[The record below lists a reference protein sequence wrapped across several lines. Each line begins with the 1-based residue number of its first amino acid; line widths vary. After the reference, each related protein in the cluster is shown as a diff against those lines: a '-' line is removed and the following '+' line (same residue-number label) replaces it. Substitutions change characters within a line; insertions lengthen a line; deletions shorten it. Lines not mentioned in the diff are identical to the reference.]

1 MKINE
6 LQNLKLIKKKILFC
20 GKKNDIYSKK
30 IIQFLRKKKV
40 HLKIILSDF
49 EKKIKTNQINSI
61 YSNKYD
67 FILCF
72 RSKIII
78 NIKKINKE
86 CIPINF
92 HPGPPKYRGIGCV
105 NFALLNNEKKYGAT
119 AHIIS
124 NKIDYGQI
132 LDVKNFSISDK
143 LSLESVLDKTYKIQF
158 TQIKQLINKLLDNK
172 FDLKNT
178 IKKNKNIKW
187 SKKLFLRRDLLKL
200 YNLSNNINKYK
211 SKNLIRATLT
221 KKYKPYFKIQNMLF
235 KL

>member
-1 MKINE
+1 MKIHG
-6 LQNLKLIKKKILFC
+6 LQNLKFTKKKILFC
-20 GKKNDIYSKK
+20 GKKNDIYSNK
-30 IIQFLRKKKV
+30 IIRFLRKKKI
-40 HLKIILSDF
+40 HLKIILSSP
-49 EKKIKTNQINSI
+49 EKKIKKKQINLI

-78 NIKKINKE
+78 KIKKINKE

-119 AHIIS
+119 AHIMS
-124 NKIDYGQI
+124 NIIDYGQI
-132 LDVKNFSISDK
+132 LDVKNFRISNN
-143 LSLESVLDKTYKIQF
+143 LSLEAVLDKTYKIQLRQF
-158 TQIKQLINKLLDNK
+158 KQLISKLLGNK

-187 SKKLFLRRDLLKL
+187 SKKLFLKKDLLKL
-200 YNLSNNINKYK
+200 YNLSNNIDRYK

>member
-1 MKINE
+1 M
-6 LQNLKLIKKKILFC
+6 
-20 GKKNDIYSKK
+20 
-30 IIQFLRKKKV
+30 
-40 HLKIILSDF
+40 
-49 EKKIKTNQINSI
+49 
-61 YSNKYD
+61 
-67 FILCF
+67 CF

-119 AHIIS
+119 AHIMS
-124 NKIDYGQI
+124 NIIDYGQI
-132 LDVKNFSISDK
+132 LDVKKFRISDN
-143 LSLESVLDKTYKIQF
+143 LNLEAVLDKTYKIQL
-158 TQIKQLINKLLDNK
+158 KQFKKLINKLLDNN
-172 FDLKNT
+172 FNLKNI

-187 SKKLFLRRDLLKL
+187 SKKLFLKKDLLKL

-211 SKNLIRATLT
+211 TKNLIRATLT
-221 KKYKPYFKIQNMLF
+221 KEYKPYFKIQNMLF

>member
-1 MKINE
+1 ME
-6 LQNLKLIKKKILFC
+6 KKKRYLL
-20 GKKNDIYSKK
+20 KK
-30 IIQFLRKKKV
+30 IIRFLRKKKV
-40 HLKIILSDF
+40 HLKIVLSNF
-49 EKKIKTNQINSI
+49 EKKIKANQINSI
-61 YSNKYD
+61 YSNRYD

-119 AHIIS
+119 AHIMS

-132 LDVKNFSISDK
+132 LDVKNFRISDK
-143 LSLESVLDKTYKIQF
+143 LSLEAVLDKTYKIQL
-158 TQIKQLINKLLDNK
+158 TQIKQLINKLLDDK

-200 YNLSNNINKYK
+200 YNLSNNIDKYK

-221 KKYKPYFKIQNMLF
+221 KKHKPYFKIQDMLF

>member
-1 MKINE
+1 MKING
-6 LQNLKLIKKKILFC
+6 LQNLKFIKKKILFC
-20 GKKNDIYSKK
+20 GKKNDIYSDK

-40 HLKIILSDF
+40 HLKTILSGF
-49 EKKIKTNQINSI
+49 EKNIKANQINSI
-61 YSNKYD
+61 YSNRYD

-78 NIKKINKE
+78 NVKKINKE

-119 AHIIS
+119 AHIMS
-124 NKIDYGQI
+124 NRIDNGQI
-132 LDVKNFSISDK
+132 LDVRNFRISDK
-143 LSLESVLDKTYKIQF
+143 LSLEAVLDKTYKIQII
-158 TQIKQLINKLLDNK
+158 QIKQLINKLLDNK
-172 FDLKNT
+172 FDLKNA
-178 IKKNKNIKW
+178 IKKNKDIKW

-200 YNLSNNINKYK
+200 YNLSNNIDKYK
-211 SKNLIRATLT
+211 LKNLIRATLT

>member
-1 MKINE
+1 MKTHG
-6 LQNLKLIKKKILFC
+6 LQNLKFTKKKILFC
-20 GKKNDIYSKK
+20 GKKNDIYSNK

-40 HLKIILSDF
+40 HLKTILSGF
-49 EKKIKTNQINSI
+49 EKNIKANQINSI
-61 YSNKYD
+61 YSNRYD

-78 NIKKINKE
+78 NVKKINKE

-119 AHIIS
+119 AHIMS
-124 NKIDYGQI
+124 NRIDNGQI
-132 LDVKNFSISDK
+132 LDVRNFRISDK
-143 LSLESVLDKTYKIQF
+143 LSLEAVLDKTYKIQII
-158 TQIKQLINKLLDNK
+158 QIKQLINKLLDNK
-172 FDLKNT
+172 FDLKNA
-178 IKKNKNIKW
+178 IKKNKDIKW

-200 YNLSNNINKYK
+200 YNLSNNIDKYK
-211 SKNLIRATLT
+211 LKNLIRATLT

>member
-1 MKINE
+1 MKTHG
-6 LQNLKLIKKKILFC
+6 LQNLKFTKKKILFC
-20 GKKNDIYSKK
+20 GKRNDIYSNK

-40 HLKIILSDF
+40 QLKVILSGF
-49 EKKIKTNQINSI
+49 EKKIKKKQINSI
-61 YSNKYD
+61 YSDKYD

-119 AHIIS
+119 AHIMS
-124 NKIDYGQI
+124 NIIDYGQI
-132 LDVKNFSISDK
+132 LDVKKFRISDN
-143 LSLESVLDKTYKIQF
+143 LNLEAVLDKTYKIQL
-158 TQIKQLINKLLDNK
+158 KQFKKLINKLLDNN
-172 FDLKNT
+172 FNLKNI

-187 SKKLFLRRDLLKL
+187 SKKLFLKKDLLKL

-211 SKNLIRATLT
+211 TKNLIRATLT
-221 KKYKPYFKIQNMLF
+221 KEYKPYFKIQNMLF